1 MENFLI
7 LLDSVVQ
14 KLIIRARMYNIL
26 INGVIE
32 ILQHLSAERSGE
44 ILLFRLLSVERN
56 FSRIS

>member
-32 ILQHLSAERSGE
+32 ILQD
-44 ILLFRLLSVERN
+44 
-56 FSRIS
+56 